1 MSEEPVQAK
10 ETPIEVQTEEVIDGF
25 TSVYIRR
32 NHNRPY
38 GIYLTTKRI
47 IGIKTAGLKRRLG
60 NSILYFVLLVVV
72 LGVSILL
79 GLGIIIFTVFIIGF
93 FALRLIFRQFYYKKI
108 DDTKKTIEELEEKKD
123 FEVFT
128 DELREIRLQK
138 SKRQFGGPLKDLIIQ
153 SYNFEYIISIY
164 KGGPF
169 TKIEKMFN
177 MQKQTQEI
185 DPTNFPEVHES
196 SF

>member
-10 ETPIEVQTEEVIDGF
+10 ETPIELQTEEVIDGF
-25 TSVYIRR
+25 FTVYARR
-32 NHNRPY
+32 ERNRPY

-47 IGIKTAGLKRRLG
+47 IGIKSDGLKRRLG
-60 NSILYFVLLVVV
+60 TSLLYFVILLVII
-72 LGVSILL
+72 GVAGLF
-79 GLGIIIFTVFIIGF
+79 GLGTIIFPVFFIGYF
-93 FALRLIFRQFYYKKI
+93 VLRFILRRFYYKKF

-128 DELREIRLQK
+128 NELREIRLQK

-169 TKIEKMFN
+169 AKIEKMFN
-177 MQKQTQEI
+177 MSQLPHP
-185 DPTNFPEVHES
+185 DG
-196 SF
+196 

>member
-1 MSEEPVQAK
+1 
-10 ETPIEVQTEEVIDGF
+10 
-25 TSVYIRR
+25 
-32 NHNRPY
+32 
-38 GIYLTTKRI
+38 
-47 IGIKTAGLKRRLG
+47 
-60 NSILYFVLLVVV
+60 VLLVVV
-72 LGVSILL
+72 LGVASLL
-79 GLGIIIFTVFIIGF
+79 GLGMIIFIVFIIGF
-93 FALRLIFRQFYYKKI
+93 FALRLILRRFYYKKI

-164 KGGPF
+164 KGGPIA
-169 TKIEKMFN
+169 KIEKMFN
-177 MQKQTQEI
+177 MNRTYEI
-185 DPTNFPEVHES
+185 DPPKFPEVHES